1 MLWRTLRVLPATSQ
15 KRHSEEFEGKKKH
28 LIMAYAG
35 YVLTDDDLLEYDDDD
50 LSFNKNKNVLR
61 ALRTYSLRLY

>member
-1 MLWRTLRVLPATSQ
+1 
-15 KRHSEEFEGKKKH
+15 
-28 LIMAYAG
+28 MAYAG
-35 YVLTDDDLLEYDDDD
+35 YVLTDDDLLEYVDDD